1 MKHLVTSIDKHN
13 VNTTNNLYRKEKEL
27 RNMQLVSMVQLQ
39 THVVRKRRK
48 KQWGCWEARL
58 RAQFQVQR

>member
-1 MKHLVTSIDKHN
+1 
-13 VNTTNNLYRKEKEL
+13 
-27 RNMQLVSMVQLQ
+27 MQLVSMVQLQ

-58 RAQFQVQR
+58 RAQFRVQR